1 MSNVTIQKR
10 GKYYQYKFEIA
21 RVDGKRK
28 FLSKSGFKTKS
39 EAEKEGIL
47 AYNEYLNTGK
57 SFSVSE
63 MSYSDF
69 LDYWLDNHCKINL
82 KYHTIEAY
90 SNIVKTHLK
99 PNLGFYKLSQITKP
113 TLQDFLNKIYV
124 EKAYSKNFLNNIRKV
139 LKCSFNYAVDNE
151 YIKVNSAANLKLPKY
166 NEPPKDVAHIFTTK
180 EINMI
185 LDRFKNNHCV
195 YYAFLTAYCTGL
207 RIAEVFALTWDDID
221 FNNKT
226 ISVNKNI
233 LKKNQAGGT
242 KSRHLS
248 GNSTTVWYFGTCKT
262 QTSYRTIPIGETLL
276 KALKEYKEEQEV
288 HRLNYGDTYMKHYK
302 KNVINP
308 YNNKP
313 EIKIVNAYAEI
324 DVALPEVDFV
334 FVKNNGVYEGTDS
347 TKYPFKVIHYE
358 LGIPCRFHD
367 FRDTHATKLIES
379 GADIKAVSKRLGHR
393 NIDITY
399 NIYVRVTEK
408 MENETA
414 NKFEEICKCL

>member
-1 MSNVTIQKR
+1 MVNVRKR
-10 GKYYQYKFEIA
+10 GNVYEYNFDVAKIE
-21 RVDGKRK
+21 GKRK
-28 FLSKSGFKTKS
+28 RITKSGFKTKA
-39 EAEKEGIL
+39 EALKQGTI
-47 AYNEYLNTGK
+47 AYNEYLNTGRK
-57 SFSVSE
+57 FVSNE

-151 YIKVNSAANLKLPKY
+151 YVKVNSAANLKLPKY
-166 NEPPKDVAHIFTTK
+166 DEQPKDVAHIFTTE
-180 EINMI
+180 EINTI

-221 FNNKT
+221 FKNKT

-242 KSRHLS
+242 KGRHLS

-262 QTSYRTIPIGETLL
+262 QTSYRTVPIGDTLL
-276 KALKEYKEEQEV
+276 NALKEYKEEQEM
-288 HRLNYGDTYMKHYK
+288 HKQNYGDTYMKHYK

-313 EIKIVNAYAEI
+313 ETKIVNAYAEI
-324 DVALPEVDFV
+324 DVALPEVNFV

>member
-151 YIKVNSAANLKLPKY
+151 YVKVNSAANLKLPKY